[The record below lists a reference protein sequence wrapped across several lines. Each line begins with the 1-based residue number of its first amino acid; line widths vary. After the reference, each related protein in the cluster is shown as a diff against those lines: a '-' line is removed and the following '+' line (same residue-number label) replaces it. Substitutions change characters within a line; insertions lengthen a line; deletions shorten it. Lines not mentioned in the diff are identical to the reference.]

1 MSRTPLI
8 EMRSLRFG
16 YARGKRLFEGLD
28 FTLLEGERVGVVGAN
43 GTGKS
48 TLLRLIMGLEMP
60 EGGELHILGEKREK
74 EEDFFEVRRLLGFL
88 FQDTEDQLFCPTVE
102 EDIAFGPLNLGHSH
116 EEARAIVGECTRT
129 LGIQGLE
136 KEVTHRLSGGEKRLV
151 ALASVMAMQPLCYI
165 LDEPTS
171 GLDETHA
178 GLLLRYL
185 KEHARTALIAS
196 HDRSFLAGVTDR
208 IVTLGV

>member
-1 MSRTPLI
+1 MSPTPLI

-16 YARGKRLFEGLD
+16 YPRGKRVFEGLD
-28 FTLLEGERVGVVGAN
+28 FALLEGERVGVVGAN

-48 TLLRLIMGLEMP
+48 TLLRLIMGLEIA
-60 EGGELHILGEKREK
+60 EGGELHILGKRREK
-74 EEDFFEVRRLLGFL
+74 EEDFLEVRRQLGFL

-116 EEARAIVGECTRT
+116 EEARGIVRECTCA

-151 ALASVMAMQPLCYI
+151 ALAAVMAMRPLCYI
-165 LDEPTS
+165 LDEPTT
-171 GLDETHA
+171 GLDDAHTD
-178 GLLLRYL
+178 LLLGHL

-208 IVTLGV
+208 IVTLGP